1 MLAIIGFLVY
11 SILKYRK
18 SSQALVK
25 ANDTIIDS
33 QRELEA
39 YAKDLKTSQKA
50 LNSKSD
56 ALKQQE
62 EKIEQLVD
70 YDQMTGYM
78 NTHKFISH
86 VNEQMNYWNRLHLI
100 YLTISNISDVSN
112 TLGFGVYETLLHQIS
127 QKVRLILDPEHY
139 DIGIIKG
146 DDIVILSNNSSTDI
160 EKDMSQIV
168 TMFESPLLYR
178 LLHLQVIC

>member
-1 MLAIIGFLVY
+1 MEDVMISRLLLNFLVLALFFLLAIIGFLVY

-62 EKIEQLVD
+62 EK
-70 YDQMTGYM
+70 
-78 NTHKFISH
+78 K
-86 VNEQMNYWNRLHLI
+86 
-100 YLTISNISDVSN
+100 
-112 TLGFGVYETLLHQIS
+112 
-127 QKVRLILDPEHY
+127 
-139 DIGIIKG
+139 
-146 DDIVILSNNSSTDI
+146 LSNLW
-160 EKDMSQIV
+160 
-168 TMFESPLLYR
+168 TMTK
-178 LLHLQVIC
+178 